1 MADPVPTPRSGAAAT
16 SIVTL
21 PRQLV
26 VAVLLLTFMPFL
38 LNRLGLD
45 FSAVKLPAS
54 PTEESERSAVDE
66 NGRSEEPIVGEHV
79 HTLLE
84 WSALCVAVFTAMLAF
99 ANYRITRD
107 VTTPIIGTAL
117 FASGMLDAFH
127 TLAADG
133 LLTTAV
139 HDEQFIP
146 FTWMISRGVNAV
158 FIVFGV
164 FPFLWNNWAAIDRA
178 RRKGMTFILLV
189 GLLFALM
196 AYATI
201 HICLVIPSLPKTV
214 YPPPAVVHRPWDLIP
229 LVLYL
234 IAGAIILP
242 RFYRLHPSL
251 FSYGLLLSMVPN
263 VVAQLYASFGSPV
276 LYDNSFNIADYLK
289 IIAYLVPLVGL
300 IFDYARVYRTALA
313 HHTTETKMRVAR
325 DVLQGLLPQ
334 STPQIPG
341 FDVAALSIPADI
353 VGGDYFDYVP
363 MSNGCLGI
371 VVADVSGHEIGASVL
386 LSQTRA
392 YLRALAYRH
401 SDISEIMTQ
410 LNRFLV
416 ADVGHRWFVEL
427 FLVRIDPTRGSFS
440 YAGAGHE
447 GYLLNTSGEVTKL
460 QSTTTPLGIVDQE
473 MVPCG
478 VETDF
483 RPNEILLV
491 FTDGLVEAVSANGEQ
506 FGAGR
511 ATRIVTAARDKSA
524 REIVAGLMDAVRA
537 FRHASTSTD
546 DITVAVIKR
555 KGRDEAPAAEKVK
568 DKSTET

>member
-1 MADPVPTPRSGAAAT
+1 MVDPVPTPRTGAVAT

-26 VAVLLLTFMPFL
+26 VAVLLLTFLPFL

-45 FSAVKLPAS
+45 FSAVKLPVS
-54 PTEESERSAVDE
+54 PAEESDRSAVNE
-66 NGRSEEPIVGEHV
+66 NRRSEEPIVGEHV

-84 WSALCVAVFTAMLAF
+84 WSAVCVAVFTAMLAF

-139 HDEQFIP
+139 HGEQFIP

-178 RRKGMTFILLV
+178 RRKGMAFILLV

-234 IAGAIILP
+234 IAGGIILP
-242 RFYRLHPSL
+242 RFHRLHPSL

-341 FDVAALSIPADI
+341 FDVAAVSIPADM

-392 YLRALAYRH
+392 YLRALAYCH
-401 SDISEIMTQ
+401 SDMSEIMTQ

-460 QSTTTPLGIVDQE
+460 QTTTTPLGIVDQE

-491 FTDGLVEAVSANGEQ
+491 FTDGLVEAVSADGEQ

-537 FRHASTSTD
+537 FRQSSTSTD

-555 KGRDEAPAAEKVK
+555 NGRSGLA
-568 DKSTET
+568 

>member
-1 MADPVPTPRSGAAAT
+1 MAGTVPMPRTGPRAT
-16 SIVTL
+16 SQVVL
-21 PRQLV
+21 PRWLV
-26 VAVLLLTFMPFL
+26 IAVLLLTCLPYS

-45 FSAVKLPAS
+45 FSAVKPPVS
-54 PTEESERSAVDE
+54 PTEQAVQSAVDE
-66 NGRSEEPIVGEHV
+66 NRRRQGAIAGEHI

-84 WSALCVAVFTAMLAF
+84 WSAVCVAAFTVVLAF
-99 ANYRITRD
+99 AHYHITRD

-146 FTWMISRGVNAV
+146 FTWMISRSVNAF

-164 FPFLWNNWAAIDRA
+164 FPFLWDNWAAMNRA
-178 RRKGMTFILLV
+178 RHKGMTFIVLV

-196 AYATI
+196 AYAII
-201 HICLVIPSLPKTV
+201 HICSVIPSLPKTV
-214 YPPPAVVHRPWDLIP
+214 FPPPAVVHRPWDLIP

-234 IAGAIILP
+234 IAGGIILP
-242 RFYRLHPSL
+242 RFHRLHPSL
-251 FSYGLLLSMVPN
+251 FSYGLILSMVPN
-263 VVAQLYASFGSPV
+263 VVAQLYASFGSAV
-276 LYDNSFNIADYLK
+276 LYGNSFAVADYLK
-289 IIAYLVPLVGL
+289 LIAYLIPLVGL
-300 IFDYARVYRTALA
+300 ILDYARVYRTELA
-313 HHTTETKMRVAR
+313 QRTTETKLRVAR

-334 STPQIPG
+334 STPELPG
-341 FDVAALSIPADI
+341 FDVAAVSTPADI

-363 MSNGCLGI
+363 MSDGCLGI

-392 YLRALAYRH
+392 YLRALACRH

-416 ADVGHRWFVEL
+416 ADVRQRWFVEL
-427 FLVRIDPTRGSFS
+427 FLVRIDPARGSFS

-447 GYLLNTSGEVTKL
+447 GHLLHASGEVTKL
-460 QSTTTPLGIVDQE
+460 ESTTTPLGLVDQE
-473 MVPCG
+473 TVPCG
-478 VETDF
+478 SETDLS
-483 RPNEILLV
+483 PNDLLLV
-491 FTDGLVEAVSANGEQ
+491 FTDGLTEAVGAGGEQ

-511 ATRIVTAARDKSA
+511 AVQIVTSVRDKSA
-524 REIVAGLMDAVRA
+524 REIVAGLMNAVRE
-537 FRHASTSTD
+537 FHDSSTQTD

-555 KGRDEAPAAEKVK
+555 RG
-568 DKSTET
+568 

>member
-1 MADPVPTPRSGAAAT
+1 MANPVPTRPTGAAAT

-21 PRQLV
+21 PKQFV
-26 VAVLLLTFMPFL
+26 VAVLLLTFLPYL

-45 FSAVKLPAS
+45 FSAVKPPAS
-54 PTEESERSAVDE
+54 LTEKSALSSGQNTRRTQE
-66 NGRSEEPIVGEHV
+66 TIVGEHV

-84 WSALCVAVFTAMLAF
+84 WSAVCVAVFTAVLAF
-99 ANYRITRD
+99 AHYHITRD

-117 FASGMLDAFH
+117 FSSGMLDAFH
-127 TLAADG
+127 TLAANG

-146 FTWMISRGVNAV
+146 FTWMISRGVNAF

-164 FPFLWNNWAAIDRA
+164 FPFLWDNWAAMNRA
-178 RRKGMTFILLV
+178 RRKGMTLIVLV

-196 AYATI
+196 AYAII

-229 LVLYL
+229 LVMYV
-234 IAGAIILP
+234 IAGGIILP
-242 RFYRLHPSL
+242 RFHRLHPSL

-263 VVAQLYASFGSPV
+263 VVAQLYASFGSAV
-276 LYDNSFNIADYLK
+276 LYDNAFNLADYLK
-289 IIAYLVPLVGL
+289 LIAYLVPFVGL
-300 IFDYARVYRTALA
+300 IFDYARVYRMELA
-313 HHTTETKMRVAR
+313 QHTTETKLRVAR

-341 FDVAALSIPADI
+341 FEVAAISTPADI

-401 SDISEIMTQ
+401 SDIGEIMTL

-416 ADVGHRWFVEL
+416 ADVRQRWFVEL
-427 FLVRIDPTRGSFS
+427 FLVRIDPTGGSFS

-447 GYLLNTSGEVTKL
+447 GYLLNASGEVTKL
-460 QSTTTPLGIVDQE
+460 QSTTTSLGVVDQE
-473 MVPCG
+473 TVPYG
-478 VETDF
+478 PETQLG
-483 RPNEILLV
+483 PNDILLV
-491 FTDGLVEAVSANGEQ
+491 FTDGLVEAAAADGEQ

-511 ATRIVTAARDKSA
+511 AAQIVTAVRDKPA
-524 REIVAGLMDAVRA
+524 EEIVAGLMDAVRE
-537 FRHASTSTD
+537 FRRSSTQTD

-555 KGRDEAPAAEKVK
+555 KGV
-568 DKSTET
+568 S